1 MRTHSGNR
9 RRWLRGGVVVAAML
23 ASLCGLERAW
33 AQEPPVPT
41 IPRVSVRHALAAF
54 LDHTDAIIAIR
65 KGWFDEVGIEIV
77 PKPHGRLL
85 PSGERAANLI
95 AGSIDTVSTGVY
107 NLLPAMGKAR
117 NLRIFVEKDVSYGY
131 RIMAQPDKGYK
142 SFAEFVK
149 EGVPPAEAFKQT
161 VAQLKGKTITYLSEP
176 SREQFIELIYR
187 RGGLSKT
194 EIDSIKAINVDDSQT
209 IALMVSGR
217 ADFQFGGAP
226 SMSELAKR
234 GFKPILV
241 AYDLVRTA
249 RPSAD
254 SEELLTILK
263 VGWGTTAEFYE
274 KNRDTI
280 LRMASVV
287 FRITRFSKEYQEEAL
302 TINVPF
308 LNSIAGSQM
317 TPEYGRWAYND
328 FHPYYTFEEQED
340 WYENP
345 QSVFYYKYE
354 VGARIKDGER
364 KGIFKAGEMDVE
376 AIMVADDV
384 YRELKGLKAKAG
396 PLITEA
402 KDRIDR
408 ARKGGKD
415 VTRAQELLAKAEHF
429 FVNYNFLDAHRFA
442 QAAVAWADFLAK
454 R

>member
-1 MRTHSGNR
+1 MRAHSGTR
-9 RRWLRGGVVVAAML
+9 YRWLSGGAMAVAML
-23 ASLCGLERAW
+23 ASLCGLQRAW
-33 AQEPPVPT
+33 AQEPTVPT

-54 LDHTDAIIAIR
+54 LDHTDAIIGIR

-77 PKPHGRLL
+77 PKPHGRVL

-142 SFAEFVK
+142 SFAEFAK
-149 EGVPPAEAFKQT
+149 EGLPPAEALKQT

-176 SREQFIELIYR
+176 SREQFIDLIYR
-187 RGGLSKT
+187 RSGLGKT

-241 AYDLVRTA
+241 AYDLARTA
-249 RPSAD
+249 RPSVD

-274 KNRDTI
+274 ANRDTI

-287 FRITRFSKEYQEEAL
+287 FRIARFSKEHQEEAL

-345 QSVFYYKYE
+345 RSILYYKYE

-364 KGIFKAGEMDVE
+364 KGIFKPGEMDVE
-376 AIMVADDV
+376 TVMVADDV
-384 YRELKGLKAKAG
+384 YRELKALKAKAG
-396 PLITEA
+396 SLIAEA

-408 ARKGGKD
+408 TRRAGKD
-415 VTRAQELLAKAEHF
+415 VTRAQDLLAKAEQF
-429 FVNYNFLDAHRFA
+429 FLNYDFLDAHRFA
-442 QAAVAWADFLAK
+442 EAAVAWADFAAK

>member
-1 MRTHSGNR
+1 MHQGTR
-9 RRWLRGGVVVAAML
+9 RRLAGGLVATALL
-23 ASLCGLERAW
+23 ASLGALEPSW
-33 AQEPPVPT
+33 AQEPPIPT
-41 IPRVSVRHALAAF
+41 IPRVSVRHALAPF

-77 PKPHGRLL
+77 PKPHGRVL
-85 PSGERAANLI
+85 PSAERAANLI
-95 AGSIDTVSTGVY
+95 AGSVDTVSAGVY

-142 SFAEFVK
+142 SFTEFAK
-149 EGVPPAEAFKQT
+149 EGAPPAEAFKQT

-176 SREQFIELIYR
+176 SREQFIELVYR
-187 RGGLSKT
+187 RGGLTKA
-194 EIDSIKAINVDDSQT
+194 EIDAVKAINVDDSQT
-209 IALMVSGR
+209 VALMVSGR

-226 SMSELAKR
+226 SMAELTKR

-274 KNRDTI
+274 QNRDTL

-287 FRITRFSKEYQEEAL
+287 YRIARFSKEQLEEAL
-302 TINVPF
+302 AINVPF
-308 LNSIAGSQM
+308 LNSVAGSQM
-317 TPEYGRWAYND
+317 TPEFGRWAYTD

-364 KGIFKAGEMDVE
+364 KGIFKPGEMDVDT
-376 AIMVADDV
+376 IVVADDV
-384 YRELKGLKAKAG
+384 YRQLKELRAKAR
-396 PLITEA
+396 PHITEA
-402 KDRIDR
+402 KDRVDR
-408 ARKGGKD
+408 ARRAGKD
-415 VTRAQELLAKAEHF
+415 VARAQELVTKAEQF
-429 FVNYNFLDAHRFA
+429 FANYNFLDAERFA
-442 QAAVAWADFLAK
+442 QAAVAWADFLA
-454 R
+454 RR